1 MFQRAFQQSFAISS
15 SLWCL
20 NCSLFI
26 NAIYQ
31 LFPCKNE
38 YESTLNH
45 CKMHSVCTL
54 YEPGASSLSL
64 YLARLFSL
72 WVSGCVYVYI
82 ARTGS
87 RQTRMH
93 SNTSTPHPHAT
104 ITFPKWEWT
113 CFQAAQKWTDA
124 TLKYILFI
132 YIDGNGSLMVATTTA
147 TTTNNTTH
155 SQNTLKNIESLSLYH
170 SHLSL
175 WLLLT
180 SIFISL
186 SQQLF
191 HSPLLYSI
199 QSLCNIFNAYE

>member
-54 YEPGASSLSL
+54 YEPGAFSLSL

-124 TLKYILFI
+124 TLKYFLFI
-132 YIDGNGSLMVATTTA
+132 YIDGNGSLMVANS
-147 TTTNNTTH
+147 NNDKQH
-155 SQNTLKNIESLSLYH
+155 NTLTEHIEKHWISFTLSFPSLTLAS
-170 SHLSL
+170 SHIHFYF
-175 WLLLT
+175 
-180 SIFISL
+180 SIAATFSFATFV
-186 SQQLF
+186 F
-191 HSPLLYSI
+191 HSK
-199 QSLCNIFNAYE
+199 FV